1 MAKKSDY
8 GSTKW
13 IYKLLPKIIFIVF
26 IAVSQRATFPNVP
39 KDSQVLLLCYT
50 TYEHVPKGNRGA
62 TENKNT
68 SPYSWEHLRRKS
80 ASALIKLFSFIAMSQ

>member
-50 TYEHVPKGNRGA
+50 TYELVPKGNRGA
-62 TENKNT
+62 TEIPLPTLGNT
-68 SPYSWEHLRRKS
+68 SGGNLQVP
-80 ASALIKLFSFIAMSQ
+80 